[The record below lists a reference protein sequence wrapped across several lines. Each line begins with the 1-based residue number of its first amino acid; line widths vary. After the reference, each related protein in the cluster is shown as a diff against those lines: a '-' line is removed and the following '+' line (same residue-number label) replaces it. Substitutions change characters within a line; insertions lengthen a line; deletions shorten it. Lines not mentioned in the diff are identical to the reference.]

1 LTTSQKVEDQKMI
14 ANQLSIFA
22 ENKPGKLAAVT
33 HILATARINIRATT
47 ISTSDTFGVINLIVD
62 NPQKALE
69 ALTEAGILAKLR
81 RVLAVLI
88 EDQPGALDRLAQLL
102 VGEQINVNN
111 AYGFVLENQVKAVF
125 VVDVDQ
131 LEKAEKIIEE
141 GGFKTLGPDILSVVE
156 PSQDNDRR

>member
-1 LTTSQKVEDQKMI
+1 MI

-33 HILATARINIRATT
+33 HILATERINIRATT

-69 ALTEAGILAKLR
+69 ALTKAGILAKLR
-81 RVLAVLI
+81 RVLAVVI
-88 EDQPGALDRLAQLL
+88 EDQPGALDKLAQLL

-141 GGFKTLGPDILSVVE
+141 NGFKTLGPDILSVAE
-156 PSQDNDRR
+156 PAKT